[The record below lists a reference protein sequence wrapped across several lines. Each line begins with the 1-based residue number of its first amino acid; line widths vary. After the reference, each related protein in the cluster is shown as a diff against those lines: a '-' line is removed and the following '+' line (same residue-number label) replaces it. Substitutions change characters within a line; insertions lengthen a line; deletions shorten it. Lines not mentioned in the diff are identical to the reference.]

1 MESWKSA
8 IWAVL
13 LSVMLPL
20 GLVFWK
26 TSLLTCLLLVI
37 WVAVVLVFNHIW
49 NRRQYEGELQS
60 QERSLQQAAIRTLNH
75 HRHDWM
81 NDLQVLYGYIQ
92 LGKPDKTVQTVERIK
107 ERIALDSRIAK
118 LGVPSLVFYIQ
129 SFRTYSSNLELVV
142 AVEEGLN
149 LEDKLTHEAQDELT
163 TVIMQSVR
171 AYQYSGL
178 APQGEARKL
187 MIGFTQDG
195 GDILISFEGEGMN
208 GNPELL
214 QGQIYN
220 IVQGKIMRAEALG
233 GHNQA
238 TVQLRLPLEM

>member
-1 MESWKSA
+1 MESWKSV

-13 LSVMLPL
+13 LSVLIPL
-20 GLVFWK
+20 GLVYWQ
-26 TSLLTCLLLVI
+26 TSLITYLLLVI
-37 WVAVVLVFNHIW
+37 WVAAVVIFSNFW
-49 NRRQYEGELQS
+49 NRRSYERELQN

-81 NDLQVLYGYIQ
+81 NELQVLYGYIQ

-129 SFRTYSSNLELVV
+129 SFRTHSSSLELEVQ
-142 AVEEGLN
+142 VEDGLN
-149 LEDKLTHEAQDELT
+149 LEKLTNDAQDELT
-163 TVIMQSVR
+163 SVIMQTVR

-187 MIGFTQDG
+187 SIGFTQDH
-195 GDILISFEGEGMN
+195 GDILISFEGEGFH

-220 IVQGKIMRAEALG
+220 IVQGKIMKAEALG
-233 GHNQA
+233 HSQDS
-238 TVQLRLPLEM
+238 VQLRLPLEM